1 MSLGRCDC
9 LSPYSGW
16 GDTHGGKGKA
26 SHTCRGLAS
35 VAGSFLVMG
44 VRTMSFLQI
53 VKEKWEPAKPI
64 LKGLVLGLIAGPII
78 VFWMGGAVTP
88 GTMQEEVRTAIVD
101 TKASICAARAR
112 AEVKDPAK
120 LDYDARNKLTAKW
133 STMPGQKPGSAD
145 DDVMSACAEKLS

>member
-1 MSLGRCDC
+1 
-9 LSPYSGW
+9 
-16 GDTHGGKGKA
+16 
-26 SHTCRGLAS
+26 
-35 VAGSFLVMG
+35 
-44 VRTMSFLQI
+44 MSFLQI

-88 GTMQEEVRTAIVD
+88 GTMQEEVRNAIVD

-120 LDYDARNKLTAKW
+120 LEYDARNKLAAKW
-133 STMPGQKPGSAD
+133 SIMPGQKPGSAD
-145 DDVMSACAEKLS
+145 DDVTSACAEKIS